1 MTEKKEEKFKD
12 KNEEAMS
19 KKIKLFEHHYAR
31 RKKDGTF
38 YKNRREMKE
47 NYDKSNIPYPIAPF
61 IHFDYCHNIF
71 MNHINNCFFLLVLSH

>member
-19 KKIKLFEHHYAR
+19 KNIKLFDHHYAR

-38 YKNRREMKE
+38 YKIER
-47 NYDKSNIPYPIAPF
+47 
-61 IHFDYCHNIF
+61 
-71 MNHINNCFFLLVLSH
+71 